1 MTRSYVVLTAAFA
14 TVAFAASSSAQ
25 ETRKVASST
34 TYSPEALAGVPASTA
49 TSDTVNLPG
58 GVFVALPD
66 SAGLDTLKK
75 IAAVK
80 ATKPQRSFMEMAP
93 KVEVQNY
100 RPEDKRGINVF
111 EAPKDESVAY
121 DGFKLQ
127 WGAAFTQQFQGL
139 DHSNSAAPK
148 LVTSGTPPVT
158 TDANKL
164 IRIGHGPNNANANIY
179 LNAQLA
185 RGIRVALT
193 TYSSARHHQE
203 TWVKDGYLLVDASP
217 IEWQPLQDIMKYVT
231 IRAGHFEINYGDA
244 HFRRSDNGNAIR
256 NALIGNYIMDAFT
269 TEVGSEVYVRAN
281 GFMLMG
287 GMTGGES
294 RGMIT
299 SPEKRAPSYLLK
311 GGFDKQLREHL
322 RFRLTASEYATS
334 SSVSNTLFSGDRAGS
349 RYYDVLENTTSTET
363 AQAWSGAI
371 QPGLK
376 NSIHSWVVNP
386 FVQCGGFEFFGNF
399 EQAKGRAAGE
409 TDNRTWKQNVGEV
422 VYRFL
427 PDQRVFVAA
436 RYNTVKGQL
445 TVGTPD
451 VTVNR
456 TQLGGGWFI
465 TPNVLLKGEHVDQK
479 YLDFPTT
486 DIRSG
491 GKFNGWMVEGVVAF

>member
-1 MTRSYVVLTAAFA
+1 MKVTFTVLTAAFA
-14 TVAFAASSSAQ
+14 MLAVAPRSSAQ
-25 ETRKVASST
+25 GTSKMSVGVAVRAPSLDT
-34 TYSPEALAGVPASTA
+34 ALVEIALPESA
-49 TSDTVNLPG
+49 TIDTV
-58 GVFVALPD
+58 
-66 SAGLDTLKK
+66 KK
-75 IAAVK
+75 IAK
-80 ATKPQRSFMEMAP
+80 AKDAPKDPSKSAFMAMAP
-93 KVEVQNY
+93 KVEIQNY

-121 DGFKLQ
+121 EGFKLQ

-139 DHSNSAAPK
+139 DHSNTAAPR

-164 IRIGHGPNNANANIY
+164 IRIGHGPNNATANIY
-179 LNAQLA
+179 LNGQLA
-185 RGIRVALT
+185 KGIRVAMT

-217 IEWQPLQDIMKYVT
+217 IDWKPLNDIMKYVT

-256 NALIGNYIMDAFT
+256 NALVGNYIMDAFT
-269 TEVGSEVYVRAN
+269 TEVGGEVYVRAN

-287 GMTGGES
+287 GVTGGES

-299 SPEKRAPSYLLK
+299 NPDKRAPSYLMK
-311 GGFDKQLREHL
+311 AGFDKQVRDHL
-322 RFRLTASEYATS
+322 RFRLTASEYATA

-349 RYYDVLENTTSTET
+349 RYYDVLENTSSTET

-376 NSIHSWVVNP
+376 NSIHSYVVNP
-386 FVQCGGFEFFGNF
+386 FVQCGGLEFFGNF
-399 EQAKGRAAGE
+399 ERAKGRAAGE

-451 VTVNR
+451 VTVKR
-456 TQLGGGWFI
+456 SQVGGGWFL
-465 TPNVLLKGEHVDQK
+465 TPNILTKLEFVNQK

-486 DIRSG
+486 DIRNG
-491 GKFNGWMVEGVVAF
+491 GKFKGFMVEGVVAF

>member
-1 MTRSYVVLTAAFA
+1 MKTTYTVLAAVFA
-14 TVAFAASSSAQ
+14 MLAIAPRSSAQ
-25 ETRKVASST
+25 GTNRMTVG
-34 TYSPEALAGVPASTA
+34 AGVRAPSTVDTMPVAIALPESA
-49 TSDTVNLPG
+49 TIDTV
-58 GVFVALPD
+58 
-66 SAGLDTLKK
+66 KK
-75 IAAVK
+75 IAGAK
-80 ATKPQRSFMEMAP
+80 EAKKNAFLAMAP
-93 KVEVQNY
+93 RIEIQNY
-100 RPEDKRGINVF
+100 RPEDKRGINMF

-139 DHSNSAAPK
+139 DHSNTAAPR
-148 LVTSGTPPVT
+148 LVTTNGVT

-164 IRIGHGPNNANANIY
+164 IRIGHGPNNATANIY
-179 LNAQLA
+179 LNGQLA
-185 RGIRVALT
+185 RGIRVAMT

-217 IEWQPLQDIMKYVT
+217 IDWKPLNDIMKYVT

-256 NALIGNYIMDAFT
+256 NAFVGNYIMDAFT
-269 TEVGSEVYVRAN
+269 TEVGGEVYLRAR

-287 GMTGGES
+287 GVTGGES
-294 RGMIT
+294 RGMIIN
-299 SPEKRAPSYLLK
+299 PDKRAPSYLLK
-311 GGFDKQLREHL
+311 GGYDKKFGDDL
-322 RFRLTASEYATS
+322 RFRLTASEYATA

-349 RYYDVLENTTSTET
+349 RYYDVLENTSSTET

-376 NSIHSWVVNP
+376 NSIHSWVLNP
-386 FVQCGGFEFFGNF
+386 FLQFRGFEFFGNV
-399 EQAKGRAAGE
+399 ETAKGRAAGE

-427 PDQRVFVAA
+427 PDQRLFVAA

-451 VTVNR
+451 VKVNR

-465 TPNVLLKGEHVDQK
+465 TPNVLTKLEFVNQK

-486 DIRSG
+486 DIRNG
-491 GKFNGWMVEGVVAF
+491 GKFKGFMVEGVVAF

>member
-1 MTRSYVVLTAAFA
+1 MKTTFTVLTAAFA
-14 TVAFAASSSAQ
+14 LFAVAPRSSAQ
-25 ETRKVASST
+25 VTKMT
-34 TYSPEALAGVPASTA
+34 TGAAVLVGAKADTTPQIEIALPESA
-49 TSDTVNLPG
+49 TLDTV
-58 GVFVALPD
+58 
-66 SAGLDTLKK
+66 KK
-75 IAAVK
+75 IAGVK
-80 ATKPQRSFMEMAP
+80 TAKPQSAFMAMAP
-93 KVEVQNY
+93 KVEIQNY

-111 EAPKDESVAY
+111 EPPKDESVAY

-139 DHSNSAAPK
+139 DHSNTAAPR
-148 LVTSGTPPVT
+148 LVTTNGVT

-164 IRIGHGPNNANANIY
+164 IRIGHGPNNATANIY
-179 LNAQLA
+179 LNGQLA
-185 RGIRVALT
+185 KGIRVAMT

-217 IEWQPLQDIMKYVT
+217 IDWKPLNDVMKYVT

-256 NALIGNYIMDAFT
+256 NALVGNYIMDAFT
-269 TEVGSEVYVRAN
+269 TEVGGEVYLRAN

-287 GMTGGES
+287 GVTGGES

-299 SPEKRAPSYLLK
+299 NPDKRAPSYLMK
-311 GGFDKQLREHL
+311 GGFDRTFGEDL
-322 RFRLTASEYATS
+322 RFRLTASEYATA

-349 RYYDVLENTTSTET
+349 RYYDVLENASSTET

-386 FVQCGGFEFFGNF
+386 FLQFKGLEFFGNI
-399 EQAKGRAAGE
+399 ERAKGRAAGE

-427 PDQRVFVAA
+427 PDQRLFVAA

-445 TVGTPD
+445 KVGSPD
-451 VTVNR
+451 VTVKR
-456 TQLGGGWFI
+456 SQVGGGWFL
-465 TPNVLLKGEHVDQK
+465 TPNILTKLEFVNQK

-486 DIRSG
+486 DIRNG
-491 GKFNGWMVEGVVAF
+491 GQFKGFMVEGVVAF

>member
-1 MTRSYVVLTAAFA
+1 MKATNTVLAAAFA
-14 TVAFAASSSAQ
+14 MFALAPRSSAQ
-25 ETRKVASST
+25 ETNKMS
-34 TYSPEALAGVPASTA
+34 AGVAVRAPSTIDSVTPVTIALPESA
-49 TSDTVNLPG
+49 TLDTV
-58 GVFVALPD
+58 
-66 SAGLDTLKK
+66 KK
-75 IAAVK
+75 IAAPK
-80 ATKPQRSFMEMAP
+80 AKTSFLSTAPAVEM
-93 KVEVQNY
+93 QNY

-121 DGFKLQ
+121 EGFKLQ

-139 DHSNSAAPK
+139 DHSNTAAPK
-148 LVTSGTPPVT
+148 LVTTAGVT
-158 TDANKL
+158 TDANQL
-164 IRIGHGPNNANANIY
+164 IRIGHGPNNATANLY
-179 LNAQLA
+179 LNGQLA
-185 RGIRVALT
+185 RGIRVAMT
-193 TYSSARHHQE
+193 TYSSARHHNE

-217 IEWQPLQDIMKYVT
+217 IDWKPLNDIMKYVT

-256 NALIGNYIMDAFT
+256 NALVGNYIMDAFT
-269 TEVGSEVYVRAN
+269 TEVGGEVYLRAN

-287 GMTGGES
+287 GVTGGES

-299 SPEKRAPSYLLK
+299 SPDKRSPSYLMK
-311 GGFDKQLREHL
+311 GGFDRKFGGDL

-349 RYYDVLENTTSTET
+349 RYYDVLENTSSTES
-363 AQAWSGAI
+363 AQAWSGAM

-386 FVQCGGFEFFGNF
+386 FLQFRGLELFGNI
-399 EQAKGRAAGE
+399 ETAKGRAAGE

-427 PDQRVFVAA
+427 PDQRVYVAA

-445 TVGTPD
+445 TVGAPD

-456 TQLGGGWFI
+456 SQVGGGWFL
-465 TPNVLLKGEHVDQK
+465 TPNVLTKLEFVNQK

-486 DIRSG
+486 DIRNG
-491 GKFNGWMVEGVVAF
+491 GKFKGFMVEGVVAF